1 MVSVVGVRH
10 LIKNGID
17 MLILTASIL
26 KLISIVGFTGLAIYW
41 FIQGEYMLG
50 LLAVI
55 AAK

>member
-1 MVSVVGVRH
+1 MGAAFTAFTIGV
-10 LIKNGID
+10 
-17 MLILTASIL
+17 L